1 MKNILIYVTVFVAG
15 SSVLCLEILGTRI
28 LAPYFGASI
37 YVWTALISVTLL
49 SLSLGYFIGG
59 ILADRKLSFT
69 VLSYLLT
76 AAGLSILLVPLISG
90 FVIGIIRSLELRLAV
105 IASAF
110 LLFVLP
116 LTLLGAVSPYVIKLR
131 AGSMENVGRSA
142 GTLYSVSTIGSVI
155 AAVLTGYILVP
166 EIGISNLMFLTG
178 IIILLT
184 AVLNILYEKTFRQS
198 LAFLTF
204 LIIAAFLLTLLNIGL
219 AKNSS
224 TQIVD
229 TMQSPYGEISIVDE
243 ADARLLLI
251 DGAVHSAVDLS
262 TQEPLYAYI
271 DVMNLA
277 ADFFESPGNLL
288 LIGLGGGGIA
298 RNYYAKGWLVESV
311 EIDPVVVDA
320 AYNYFGLKDYETD
333 IYTGDGRE
341 YLYRTDNEYD
351 LIILDAY
358 GSSTIPFHLISKEVF
373 ALMKSRLIEG
383 GKVAINVQS
392 IGWRSE
398 IVNTISATLASA
410 FSNVLVLPI
419 AEPPNKLGNLV
430 IVASDSKIELARE
443 LPAIKSRFSS
453 DYNRAHAWDNRFT
466 PDVTGYKVLTDNLNN
481 IDVLSESVSLAS
493 RKANLE
499 YFMNL
504 GLVK

>member
-1 MKNILIYVTVFVAG
+1 MKNVLIYVTVFIAG

-28 LAPYFGASI
+28 LAPYYGTSI

-69 VLSYLLT
+69 VLSYLLL
-76 AAGLSILLVPLISG
+76 AAGLSILLLPIISE
-90 FVIGIIRSLELRLAV
+90 FVISIIRNLELRLAV

-110 LLFVLP
+110 LLFMLP
-116 LTLLGAVSPYVIKLR
+116 LTLLGTVSPYVIKLR

-142 GTLYSVSTIGSVI
+142 GTLYSLSTIGGVI
-155 AAVLTGYILVP
+155 AAVLTGYVLIPQV
-166 EIGISNLMFLTG
+166 GIDNLLLLNG
-178 IIILLT
+178 IIILLL
-184 AVLNILYEKTFRQS
+184 AVVNVLYEKTFKQS
-198 LAFLTF
+198 LIFLTF
-204 LIIAAFLLTLLNIGL
+204 LIVSAFLLSLVNSGL
-219 AKNSS
+219 KGEKNS
-224 TQIVD
+224 QIVE
-229 TMQSPYGEISIVDE
+229 TIQSPYGEISIVDE

-251 DGAVHSAVDLS
+251 DGAVHSAVDLK
-262 TQEPLYAYI
+262 TQKPLYPYV
-271 DVMNLA
+271 DVMDLA

-320 AYNYFGLKDYETD
+320 AYNYFGLRDYESEV
-333 IYTGDGRE
+333 YTGDGRE
-341 YLYRTDNEYD
+341 YLYFTESEYD
-351 LIILDAY
+351 LVILDAY
-358 GSSTIPFHLISKEVF
+358 GSSTIPFHLVSKEAF
-373 ALMKSRLIEG
+373 ELIKSRLIEG
-383 GKVAINVQS
+383 GIVALNVQS

-398 IVNTISATLASA
+398 IVKTICATLESV
-410 FSNVLVLPI
+410 FRNVMVLPI
-419 AEPPNKLGNLV
+419 AEPPNELGNLV
-430 IVASDSKIELARE
+430 IAASDGKIELKKE
-443 LPAIKSRFSS
+443 LPSVKSRFSS

-466 PDVTGYKVLTDNLNN
+466 PDVTGYRVVTDDLNN
-481 IDVLSESVSLAS
+481 IDVLSESASLAS

-504 GLVK
+504 GIVN